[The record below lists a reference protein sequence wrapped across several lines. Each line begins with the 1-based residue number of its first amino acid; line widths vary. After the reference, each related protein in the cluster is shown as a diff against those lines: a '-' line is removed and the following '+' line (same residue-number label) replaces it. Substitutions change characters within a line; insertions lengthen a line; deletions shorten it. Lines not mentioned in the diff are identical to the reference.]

1 MFAKLSPSIILKAA
15 STHIIALFFCIL
27 AWLVTSELLWLL
39 FIGGLTDIAGEIVPV
54 PENMEPIN
62 TELYQYWQ
70 LYDAVVTLAWARYE
84 VKVKKWYASWKAIE
98 K

>member
-84 VKVKKWYASWKAIE
+84 VKVKKWYASWKAI
-98 K
+98 

>member
-54 PENMEPIN
+54 PENMELIN

-84 VKVKKWYASWKAIE
+84 VKVKKWYASWKAI
-98 K
+98 

>member
-54 PENMEPIN
+54 PENMEPII
-62 TELYQYWQ
+62 TELYEYRQ

-84 VKVKKWYASWKAIE
+84 VKVKKWYASWKAI
-98 K
+98 

>member
-54 PENMEPIN
+54 PENMEPNN

-70 LYDAVVTLAWARYE
+70 LSDAVVTLAWARYQI
-84 VKVKKWYASWKAIE
+84 KVKKWYASWKAI
-98 K
+98 

>member
-1 MFAKLSPSIILKAA
+1 MEEKPLWPMFAKLSPSIILKAA

-54 PENMEPIN
+54 PEKMEPII
-62 TELYQYWQ
+62 TELY
-70 LYDAVVTLAWARYE
+70 E
-84 VKVKKWYASWKAIE
+84 
-98 K
+98 

>member
-1 MFAKLSPSIILKAA
+1 MFGKLSPSIILKAA

-84 VKVKKWYASWKAIE
+84 VKVKKWYASWKAI
-98 K
+98 

>member
-54 PENMEPIN
+54 PENMETIN
-62 TELYQYWQ
+62 TELYQQ
-70 LYDAVVTLAWARYE
+70 LYDAVVTLTWARYE
-84 VKVKKWYASWKAIE
+84 VKVKKWYASWKAI
-98 K
+98 

>member
-1 MFAKLSPSIILKAA
+1 MFAVLLPSIILKAA

-54 PENMEPIN
+54 PENMETIN
-62 TELYQYWQ
+62 TELYQQ
-70 LYDAVVTLAWARYE
+70 LYDAVVTLTWARYE
-84 VKVKKWYASWKAIE
+84 VKVKKWYASWKAI
-98 K
+98 